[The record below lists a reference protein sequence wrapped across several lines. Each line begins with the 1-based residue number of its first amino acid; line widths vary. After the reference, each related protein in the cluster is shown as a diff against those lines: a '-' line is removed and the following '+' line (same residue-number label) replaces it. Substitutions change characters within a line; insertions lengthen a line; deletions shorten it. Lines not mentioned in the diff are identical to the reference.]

1 MTLHTAILSPGA
13 APDTREPVG
22 STSTLSAPPLAT
34 FIDDLP
40 ADDTRAAQHQFT
52 AARQAAFL
60 SRLAE
65 CGSARS
71 AARAAGISHQ
81 TAYRQRRACA
91 RFRRAWDAA
100 LLVARTQAEEVL
112 ACRALDGVEEEVW
125 FRGEVVGT
133 RRRYDTRL
141 LLAHLARL
149 DRLVEDADTA
159 ALAEDFD
166 AVVAALE
173 RGEELPPPAPPAATG
188 PLAAPAPDG
197 RATSSG
203 RCNTRS
209 MSPPEPEDAVGDE
222 DDEWEKMTVAQRWEA
237 MEAAR
242 PRRAP
247 LPEELSDD
255 LDAVVVQFRAF
266 EAGVPEWWLL
276 TSWEELDD
284 RLDELE
290 AAEMKAEGEALPPGG

>member
-13 APDTREPVG
+13 AADTHDPVG
-22 STSTLSAPPLAT
+22 STSTVSAPSLTAL
-34 FIDDLP
+34 IDELP

-71 AARAAGISHQ
+71 AARAAGVSHQ

-91 RFRRAWDAA
+91 QFRRAWDAA

-133 RRRYDTRL
+133 RRRYDARL

-166 AVVAALE
+166 TVLATVESGGA
-173 RGEELPPPAPPAATG
+173 LPPPPDP
-188 PLAAPAPDG
+188 APACAG
-197 RATSSG
+197 SG
-203 RCNTRS
+203 RCHTRS
-209 MSPPEPEDAVGDE
+209 MSAPAPGGSGVMAPTLEE
-222 DDEWEKMTVAQRWEA
+222 RWAA

-242 PRRAP
+242 PPRAP
-247 LPEELSDD
+247 LPEELSEDPD
-255 LDAVVVQFRAF
+255 LALAQFAAF
-266 EAGVPEWWLL
+266 EEGLEEWWLIA
-276 TSWEELDD
+276 SWEELDE
-284 RLDELE
+284 RLDAR
-290 AAEMKAEGEALPPGG
+290 AAGAKTDADEGAGDEGGGDGAD

>member
-1 MTLHTAILSPGA
+1 MTFHSAIISPDA
-13 APDTREPVG
+13 TPSDTHDPVG

-34 FIDDLP
+34 LIDDLP

-52 AARQAAFL
+52 ARRQAAFL
-60 SRLAE
+60 LRLAD

-71 AARAAGISHQ
+71 AARAAEVSHQ
-81 TAYRQRRACA
+81 TAYRQRRACRA
-91 RFRRAWDAA
+91 FRRAWDAA

-112 ACRALDGVEEEVW
+112 ATRALDGVEEEVW

-159 ALAEDFD
+159 HLAEDFG

-173 RGEELPPPAPPAATG
+173 RGEELPPPLQPAAAPQTG
-188 PLAAPAPDG
+188 
-197 RATSSG
+197 SG
-203 RCNTRS
+203 QCNTWS
-209 MSPPEPEDAVGDE
+209 MSPPDEEEGAVE
-222 DDEWEKMTVAQRWEA
+222 EAAAMTVEERWAA

-276 TSWEELDD
+276 TSWDELDD

-290 AAEMKAEGEALPPGG
+290 AGEMEVGDCL